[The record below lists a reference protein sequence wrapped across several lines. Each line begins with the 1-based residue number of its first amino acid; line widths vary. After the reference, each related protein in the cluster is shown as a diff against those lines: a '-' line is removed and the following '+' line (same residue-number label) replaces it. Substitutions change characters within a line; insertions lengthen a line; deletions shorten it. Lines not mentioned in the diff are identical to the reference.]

1 MRLLAF
7 ATASEAIGANET
19 TLDLEP
25 GSTVV
30 ELQRL
35 LEERYPRIAG
45 LWTRLAIAIDGEVV
59 GPSTPL
65 REGCEVALLPPVSG
79 GAASAIEGCAL
90 VTEALDV
97 SAIASSVSHDACGAL
112 VLFVGTVRDRF
123 EGRAVDR
130 ITYSG
135 YQPMARA
142 RLARIAAE
150 LEHEHPGARVAI
162 VHRLGTLRVGEAS
175 VVIAVAAPHRD
186 AAYVASRVALE
197 RLKREVPIWKREHYR
212 DGNAAWR
219 EEESLIASLSDR
231 P

>member
-1 MRLLAF
+1 LAF
-7 ATASEAIGANET
+7 ATACEAIGASET

-25 GSTVV
+25 GVTVV

-35 LEERYPRIAG
+35 LEERYPKIAG

-59 GPSTPL
+59 GPAARL

-79 GAASAIEGCAL
+79 GAARQIERVGL
-90 VTEALDV
+90 TTEALDV
-97 SAIASSVSHDACGAL
+97 AATANLVAHDACGAL

-123 EGRAVDR
+123 EGRAVER

-142 RLARIAAE
+142 RLARIARE

-162 VHRLGTLRVGEAS
+162 VHRLGTLGVGEAS
-175 VVIAVAAPHRD
+175 VVIAVAAPHRE
-186 AAYVASRVALE
+186 AAYAASRVALE

-212 DGNAAWR
+212 DGAAAWR
-219 EEESLIASLSDR
+219 EEESLLAPVSE
-231 P
+231 PP